1 MAHSYDVGTQ
11 AWQPD
16 STEGWVASEV
26 SKKLV
31 DGDNVTLV
39 FQLANG
45 EVRTQT
51 ALDDLLSF
59 SLSVL
64 DGGVFADLSNYPRPK
79 KSKRPRLP
87 FQTIVPHH
95 YHP

>member
-16 STEGWVASEV
+16 PTDGWVASEV

-45 EVRTQT
+45 EVRTR
-51 ALDDLLSF
+51 
-59 SLSVL
+59 VL
-64 DGGVFADLSNYPRPK
+64 RHN
-79 KSKRPRLP
+79 
-87 FQTIVPHH
+87 
-95 YHP
+95 